1 MAVKPDAAVGEMQFL
16 YRLPAA
22 ERIDQRIADRLR
34 GDTRRTAV
42 GGNMHQM
49 RMHTMQIAGINAVLT
64 GFNTRMH
71 LPVGTG
77 IYSAMTGGKRVV
89 LRLGG
94 GCIARQRQQCVAAA
108 WLVRDA
114 EEPGAP
120 VPGEVVKMM
129 TAAFFALCDAYTCP
143 QQQVAEG
150 VVVFGAKERDGF
162 VEDEVHEG
170 SPDNKK
176 AGETNPRQGKFPL
189 RVRCSRGCE

>member
-1 MAVKPDAAVGEMQFL
+1 
-16 YRLPAA
+16 
-22 ERIDQRIADRLR
+22 
-34 GDTRRTAV
+34 
-42 GGNMHQM
+42 
-49 RMHTMQIAGINAVLT
+49 
-64 GFNTRMH
+64 MH

-114 EEPGAP
+114 EEPGAA
-120 VPGEVVKMM
+120 VPGEEIEMMVV
-129 TAAFFALCDAYTCP
+129 AFLALRDAYTCP

-176 AGETNPRQGKFPL
+176 AGETNPGRGSFPCGL
-189 RVRCSRGCE
+189 RGCKAAG